1 MNNGDTPAAAVIIKP
16 APGAI
21 PGAIPGA
28 RGVGWTL
35 SDAVYTGLT
44 KREHFCL
51 KMSIPET
58 GDSEL
63 DDIIRKGSRQKI
75 TGMAMQGLLASN
87 VTSPMSGFVEHSIKV
102 ADAILKEL
110 DKQENDSL
118 LAINIII
125 DESDSQ
131 SPIFVEIETD
141 SGESINIGERS
152 IADGLT
158 KVRISISDIVKTL
171 KKNNKRR

>member
-1 MNNGDTPAAAVIIKP
+1 MNNGDTPATAVIIKP

-63 DDIIRKGSRQKI
+63 DDIIRKVSRQ
-75 TGMAMQGLLASN
+75 
-87 VTSPMSGFVEHSIKV
+87 
-102 ADAILKEL
+102 
-110 DKQENDSL
+110 
-118 LAINIII
+118 
-125 DESDSQ
+125 
-131 SPIFVEIETD
+131 
-141 SGESINIGERS
+141 
-152 IADGLT
+152 
-158 KVRISISDIVKTL
+158 
-171 KKNNKRR
+171 